1 MKTRKMI
8 LTALFVALGIVLPQ
22 TFHIIGGT
30 SAGSIFLP
38 MHLPVLIGGLLLGP
52 LSGVIIGA
60 SSVIVGMML
69 GMPPILIGV
78 YMLAEL
84 SVYGLVG
91 GYTSVIKK
99 QPIWLSFLITKI
111 SGMMV
116 AFATI
121 HIMISFFNVSF
132 PPIIGSTGMF
142 VMMIPG
148 LAIQILIVPY
158 MVHILKKEVV
168 KYDIL

>member
-8 LTALFVALGIVLPQ
+8 LTALFVAFGIVLPQ
-22 TFHIIGGT
+22 MFHIIGGT

-69 GMPPILIGV
+69 GMPPVLIGL
-78 YMLAEL
+78 YMLVEL

-99 QPIWLSFLITKI
+99 QPIWAAFLITKI
-111 SGMMV
+111 SGMMAGFV
-116 AFATI
+116 TI
-121 HIMISFFNVSF
+121 HIMIAIFNVSF

-148 LAIQILIVPY
+148 LVLQVLIVPY
-158 MVHILKKEVV
+158 LVYILKKEIIN
-168 KYDIL
+168 YDIQ